1 MHGTSVQRIARSA
14 PRRCTALPP
23 GRPTPPNTTRRR
35 VLHAAL
41 FRPFAKAAFRMV
53 NADLAR
59 MEGILAESGLARTV
73 VRPPQLTD
81 KPLTGAGRTAYGQNT
96 RGGCSVPRADVAH
109 HMLGLLEQP
118 EAIHQ
123 IIGIAS

>member
-1 MHGTSVQRIARSA
+1 
-14 PRRCTALPP
+14 
-23 GRPTPPNTTRRR
+23 
-35 VLHAAL
+35 
-41 FRPFAKAAFRMV
+41 MV